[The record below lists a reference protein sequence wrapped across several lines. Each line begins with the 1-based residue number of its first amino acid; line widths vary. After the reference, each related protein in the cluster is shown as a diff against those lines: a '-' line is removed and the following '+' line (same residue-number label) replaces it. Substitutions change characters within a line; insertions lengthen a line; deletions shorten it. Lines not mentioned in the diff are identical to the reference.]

1 MIIRPENSHP
11 TEWQLIKSWFAKDSL
26 HEVYLS
32 KNEFVTIT
40 VIKWHDDAFN
50 VTETYYI
57 ANKLHDNVVPCAD
70 CGAQPELR
78 IDKETGKYYC
88 TCPSSFY
95 GYDDEL
101 SLSDDQ
107 LFDTMFL
114 ALTAWN
120 ENNNYQY
127 LIPQIKEIVKNTE
140 TYDEF
145 RTQFE
150 DKVFSVFIHYPRH
163 KLQKLFN
170 LFGYQGTIDNNM
182 RPLFFSSKTD
192 EQHKLVNMCTE
203 EIVES
208 LIKLY
213 YLKMKNEQE

>member
-1 MIIRPENSHP
+1 MIIRPEKSDP

-32 KNEFVTIT
+32 KEEFVTIT

-57 ANKLHDNVVPCAD
+57 ANKLHDNVVPCAA

-107 LFDTMFL
+107 LFDTMFS

-120 ENNNYQY
+120 EDNNCQY
-127 LIPQIKEIVKNTE
+127 LIPQIKEIFKNTE

-145 RTQFE
+145 RNQFK
-150 DKVFSVFIHYPRH
+150 DKIFSD
-163 KLQKLFN
+163 LQTLFN
-170 LFGYQGTIDNNM
+170 FFDYQRNIDHNM
-182 RPLFFSSKTD
+182 RSLFFHTKTE
-192 EQHKLVNMCTE
+192 EQYEEINKCTE
-203 EIVES
+203 EVAES

>member
-26 HEVYLS
+26 HKIYLS
-32 KNEFVTIT
+32 KTEFVTIT

-50 VTETYYI
+50 VIETYYI
-57 ANKLHDNVVPCAD
+57 ANKLHDNVVSCAD
-70 CGAQPELR
+70 CGTQPELR

-150 DKVFSVFIHYPRH
+150 DKVFSGFVHYPKH

-170 LFGYQGTIDNNM
+170 LFGYQGTIDYNM
-182 RPLFFSSKTD
+182 RSLFFSAKTD
-192 EQHKLVNMCTE
+192 EQLEEANKCTE
-203 EIVES
+203 EVVES

-213 YLKMKNEQE
+213 YLKIKNEQE

>member
-32 KNEFVTIT
+32 KKEFVTIT

-57 ANKLHDNVVPCAD
+57 ANKLHDKVVPCTD
-70 CGAQPELR
+70 CGVEPELR

-95 GYDDEL
+95 GYDDEI
-101 SLSDDQ
+101 SLSDNQ
-107 LFDTMFL
+107 LFDTMFS

-120 ENNNYQY
+120 EDNNYQY
-127 LIPQIKEIVKNTE
+127 LIPQIKEIVKNTK
-140 TYDEF
+140 TYD
-145 RTQFE
+145 
-150 DKVFSVFIHYPRH
+150 
-163 KLQKLFN
+163 
-170 LFGYQGTIDNNM
+170 
-182 RPLFFSSKTD
+182 
-192 EQHKLVNMCTE
+192 
-203 EIVES
+203 
-208 LIKLY
+208 
-213 YLKMKNEQE
+213 

>member
-57 ANKLHDNVVPCAD
+57 ANKLHDKVVPCSD
-70 CGAQPELR
+70 CGTQPELR